1 MSLDMSPA
9 SIPSNAALATALAI
23 YPLITRLALPANA
36 TPERFILTRETISA
50 IHSALISLA
59 SATELYRQREKWFPR
74 DDNQTSP
81 SSSSTE
87 TGHTSSQHRV
97 RPSSSIIDAQSP
109 VANALIAWEC
119 GYLFAD
125 FAILVLES
133 RRFRSQSRSNSKSVL
148 ARSVNWRILGW
159 HHLGIGIGLALYH
172 IHGLRGPTRGVM
184 VMLIMLLMNI
194 T

>member
-36 TPERFILTRETISA
+36 TPERFILTRETISV

-59 SATELYRQREKWFPR
+59 SASELYRQREKWFPR
-74 DDNQTSP
+74 DDSQTS
-81 SSSSTE
+81 SGADNTSY
-87 TGHTSSQHRV
+87 SSQHRV
-97 RPSSSIIDAQSP
+97 RPPSSVIDAQSP
-109 VANALIAWEC
+109 VAKALIAWEC

-125 FAILVLES
+125 FAVLVLGS
-133 RRFRSQSRSNSKSVL
+133 RKFRGQSSSSSKPVL

-184 VMLIMLLMNI
+184 VMLMMLLMNI